1 MLSQNVS
8 PKPTRDIKSYVAVG
22 LKMDNLEN
30 RAAEKSDSPKIEAVS
45 PIASSGK
52 QEKKQN
58 GSPNKNVKKSP
69 TKTSP
74 KGGNKVNFGETK
86 NGLEETL
93 VKTDS
98 PSVAGGDHTPS
109 TGGVGEPRV
118 PAQSSPKPTPGACAN
133 APTCPGIQSPKLP
146 VNPHPQTPAPNCS
159 FTAKPIGTGLKPNA
173 GNSSVGK
180 PSDKNSKRNRED
192 KLRKKDDKSVEH
204 VLKAL
209 SSLETT
215 EEKLGAMCQKY
226 AEIVNEHRILQ
237 NAAKISEKKNSV
249 LQKEKEQLQADHSKA
264 ILTRSRLENLC
275 RELQRQNKAVKEEC
289 MLKIREEEEKKREV
303 ATKFQSTLT
312 ELGTLLAQNNDKNAK
327 LRDDNLDM
335 TSKLKSV
342 CEQYERKEQHV
353 EKLAKQMK
361 LEMQLADAKLAK
373 AKMEMAME
381 KETLLREKQQLLLE
395 LSQYQTQ
402 LEEMKLS
409 ETALRNQ
416 IQLYNDKYDEFHKA
430 LLQSNEAIGGFKQE
444 MERMSKQIRKL
455 EKETVS
461 WKSRYEAAH
470 CTLLQMTEEKL
481 KSDQTASAANR
492 KLVALQGL
500 CRSLQA
506 QCTSLRS
513 ELKGV
518 APSTPVRTDQE
529 EELMSAVEKELN
541 ETASEEGLA
550 SDSSP
555 CPRQL
560 SRESAEK
567 LNGDVS
573 EDLSDKEGVSSAPVQ
588 QPDAPPADLIVPKV
602 SSPEPVISSPNG
614 AASPNGDLCDGADA
628 KNSCPPLPS
637 KKNKAKKKNKK

>member
-1 MLSQNVS
+1 
-8 PKPTRDIKSYVAVG
+8 
-22 LKMDNLEN
+22 MDNLEN
-30 RAAEKSDSPKIEAVS
+30 CAAEKSDSPKIEAVS
-45 PIASSGK
+45 PIGSSGK

-58 GSPNKNVKKSP
+58 GSSPNKNVKKSP
-69 TKTSP
+69 SKSSP
-74 KGGNKVNFGETK
+74 KGGTKHSLGESK
-86 NGLEETL
+86 NGQIEETL

-98 PSVAGGDHTPS
+98 QSAVGGDHSPNTGN
-109 TGGVGEPRV
+109 GGVGEPRV
-118 PAQSSPKPTPGACAN
+118 PAQASPKPAPGACAN
-133 APTCPGIQSPKLP
+133 APTCPVIQSPKLP
-146 VNPHPQTPAPNCS
+146 MNPHPQTPATPCS
-159 FTAKPIGTGLKPNA
+159 FNAKPIGSGLKPNA
-173 GNSSVGK
+173 GSSSVGK

-237 NAAKISEKKNSV
+237 NAAKLCEKKNSV

-335 TSKLKSV
+335 TTKLKSV

-470 CTLLQMTEEKL
+470 RTLLQMTEEKL
-481 KSDQTASAANR
+481 KSDQNASAANR

-518 APSTPVRTDQE
+518 ASSTPVRTDQE
-529 EELMSAVEKELN
+529 EELMSQVEKELN

-567 LNGDVS
+567 LNGETMSS
-573 EDLSDKEGVSSAPVQ
+573 EDLSDKEGVTAAAQ
-588 QPDAPPADLIVPKV
+588 LPDPDTPQGAADLIVHKG

-614 AASPNGDLCDGADA
+614 AASPNGDLCDGVDA
-628 KNSCPPLPS
+628 KTLCPPPPLQT